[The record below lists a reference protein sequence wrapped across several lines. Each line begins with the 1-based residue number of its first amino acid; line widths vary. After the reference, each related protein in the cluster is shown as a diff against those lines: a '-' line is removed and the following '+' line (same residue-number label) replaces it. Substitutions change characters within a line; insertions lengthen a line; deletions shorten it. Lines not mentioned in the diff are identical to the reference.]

1 MRIFIN
7 ANEEQEEEIK
17 SKGYCKDAE
26 IVFGRSLPQVSEYKN
41 IDAFFIFDKK
51 PSEINFQE
59 FDEKPVFI
67 NSVVETLAQ
76 LQLPA
81 NVSRVNGWPGFLQR
95 KIWEVASENK
105 ELSKKIFD
113 ALDWEIIF
121 IKDEP
126 GLVAARV
133 IAMIINEAFY
143 AFKENVSTK
152 KEIDLAMKL
161 GTNYPFGPF
170 EWAEKIGIQNVFDL
184 LKKLSEKEERYIPSF
199 NLHDM
204 EKIIRTANK
213 TR

>member
-7 ANEEQEEEIK
+7 ANAEQEEEIK
-17 SKGYCKDAE
+17 AKSYSKNVE
-26 IVFGRSLPQVSEYKN
+26 IAFGRDLPQVSEYKN
-41 IDAFFIFDKK
+41 MDAFFIFDKK
-51 PSEINFQE
+51 PTEINFKE
-59 FDEKPVFI
+59 FEEKPVFI
-67 NSVVETLAQ
+67 NSVVETLAE
-76 LQLPA
+76 LQLPS

-113 ALDWEIIF
+113 ALEWEIIF
-121 IKDEP
+121 TKDEP

-170 EWAEKIGIQNVFDL
+170 EWTEKIGIQNVFDL
-184 LKKLSEKEERYIPSF
+184 LKKLSEKEERCIPSF
-199 NLHDM
+199 NPNDM
-204 EKIIRTANK
+204 EKNYTNC
-213 TR
+213 

>member
-7 ANEEQEEEIK
+7 ANEEQEQEIK
-17 SKGYCKDAE
+17 SKGYSKDAE
-26 IVFGRSLPQVSEYKN
+26 IFFGRNLPQVSEYKN

-170 EWAEKIGIQNVFDL
+170 EWAEKIGIQNIFDL

-199 NLHDM
+199 NPDDM
-204 EKIIRTANK
+204 EKNYTNC
-213 TR
+213 

>member
-7 ANEEQEEEIK
+7 ANAEQEEEIK
-17 SKGYCKDAE
+17 SKGFSKNTE
-26 IVFGRSLPQVSEYKN
+26 IFFGRNLPQLSEYKN
-41 IDAFFIFDKK
+41 VDVFFIFDKK
-51 PSEINFQE
+51 PTEINFKE
-59 FDEKPVFI
+59 FEEKPVFI
-67 NSVVETLAQ
+67 NSVIETLAQ

-95 KIWEVASENK
+95 KIWEVTSNNK

-113 ALDWEIIF
+113 ALEWKIIF

-126 GLVAARV
+126 GLVAARI

-199 NLHDM
+199 NLND
-204 EKIIRTANK
+204 I
-213 TR
+213 

>member
-7 ANEEQEEEIK
+7 ANAEQEEEIK
-17 SKGYCKDAE
+17 SKGYSKNAE
-26 IVFGRSLPQVSEYKN
+26 IFFGRNLPQVSEHKN
-41 IDAFFIFDKK
+41 VNAFFIFDKK
-51 PSEINFQE
+51 PTEINFKE
-59 FDEKPVFI
+59 FGEKPVFI
-67 NSVVETLAQ
+67 NSVVETLMQ
-76 LQLPA
+76 LQLPP
-81 NVSRVNGWPGFLQR
+81 NVSRINGWPGFLQR

-105 ELSKKIFD
+105 VLSKKIFD
-113 ALDWEIIF
+113 ALEWEIIF
-121 IKDEP
+121 TKDEP

-184 LKKLSEKEERYIPSF
+184 LKKLSEKEERCIPSF
-199 NLHDM
+199 NPIDM
-204 EKIIRTANK
+204 EKNYTNC
-213 TR
+213 